1 MYKKEIICNKCGK
14 SGHIFSNCVNPITSL
29 GVIAFKYCNREN
41 KYKYL
46 MIHRK
51 DSYGFVCFVRGSY
64 NIYDKTLL
72 DNISSVLT
80 NSEKNRLLTDDFGV
94 LWRSIWGNTKEV
106 RANHMSDET
115 DARLKFEQLKKG
127 VSTKDDYYYNLE
139 SIIRGSLSN
148 WDSPEWGFPKG
159 RRDYQ
164 ENDLSCAMR
173 EFEEETGYDK
183 NKLILLNNVLPFS
196 EICIGSNYKLY
207 KHSYYIATM
216 KEDVDGNHCDHKSYK
231 TPETSEVKWFTY
243 DEAIKTIRP
252 YNKEKIDILTRV
264 DTMLKTYSLYS

>member
-14 SGHIFSNCVNPITSL
+14 NGHIFSNCVNPITSL
-29 GVIAFKYCNREN
+29 GIIAFKYCSAEN
-41 KYKYL
+41 KHKYL

-51 DSYGFVCFVRGSY
+51 DSYGFVCFIRGSY
-64 NIYDKTLL
+64 NVYDKTLL

-80 NSEKNRLLTDDFGV
+80 NNEKNRLLTEEFHT
-94 LWRSIWGNTKEV
+94 LWQSIWGNTDGLHH
-106 RANHMSDET
+106 RSDEN
-115 DARLKFEQLKKG
+115 DARVKFEQIKKG
-127 VSTKDDYYYNLE
+127 VSAKGNYYNLD
-139 SIIRGSLSN
+139 SIIRESSSN

-183 NKLILLNNVLPFS
+183 NKLILLNNVMPFS

-207 KHSYYIATM
+207 KHSYYIANM
-216 KEDVDGNHCDHKSYK
+216 FDDNNDGEHKLFE

-264 DTMLKTYSLYS
+264 DTMLKTYTLYS